1 LLSAGFYIKVTTCDG
16 ESMIYFAQMNPGT
29 IDRPK
34 KMTPLQA
41 RKWKER
47 KTTIKRFGHAI
58 KIGVSTNPDRRLESL
73 RNQFGV
79 PFTLLEV
86 MHGDLEAERIV
97 HQRFSHLGYGSEMFY
112 PARELF
118 RFLGRRDAYMERPDE
133 CEAFRVK
140 DRWMPG
146 HLLRQ
151 IHHLREEL
159 WDCGPDKERW
169 QNQFEQLVDHR
180 SRALHGGRRS
190 SERFGILD
198 LNRWD
203 EWLLSEALFQL
214 TCEIESGG
222 RCKVEWYYVEEQ
234 RDRAKRYMAA
244 GPATWLK
251 PGYFKKSNWP
261 AVVEFNP

>member
-1 LLSAGFYIKVTTCDG
+1 
-16 ESMIYFAQMNPGT
+16 
-29 IDRPK
+29 
-34 KMTPLQA
+34 MTPLQA

-58 KIGVSTNPDRRLESL
+58 KIGVSINPDRRLESL

-79 PFTLLEV
+79 PFKLLEV
-86 MHGDLEAERIV
+86 IPGDLEAEGIM
-97 HQRFSHLGYGSEMFY
+97 HKRFSHLGYGSEMFY

-118 RFLGRRDAYMERPDE
+118 RFLGQRDAYVERPDE
-133 CEAFRVK
+133 CEVFRIQGN
-140 DRWMPG
+140 DWGPG
-146 HLLRQ
+146 QLLRQ
-151 IHHLREEL
+151 IQRLRQEL
-159 WDCGPDKERW
+159 WDCGPDKGRW
-169 QNQFEQLVDHR
+169 QNQFEQLVDR
-180 SRALHGGRRS
+180 RDRALHRGRRS

-198 LNRWD
+198 LNLWD

-222 RCKVEWYYVEEQ
+222 RYKVEWYYVEEQ

-251 PGYFKKSNWP
+251 PGYFKKAEWP
-261 AVVEFNP
+261 AIVEFSS